1 MSALSK
7 APEAPTTE
15 IAEYTQTE
23 AALAELRHRFE
34 GVIFDVSTT
43 KGDKEARGFRKEL
56 VSLRTGLEAKRKELK
71 APALARAKAI
81 DDEAKRITGEI
92 LALEAPLDD
101 QIKAEEARKEAEKE
115 ARAAAEA
122 RRVAAHQERIAEIR
136 GAIGAAAHA
145 SSVLVAEHIGDVE
158 RIAIGP
164 DFEEFQGQ
172 AQLAKDETLD
182 KLRAMHAAA
191 LQREAEEA
199 ERRAAQEAEAARLAA
214 EREELARLRAEQQE
228 REAQAAAARAEEDRK
243 AREARE
249 AEERAHAEK
258 LAAERAAHE
267 AEMKAKREAQEKAEA
282 EARAARAAEEKRLAE
297 ERAELQRQRDEQAAR
312 ERAAKEAA
320 AAVEQRIRDAAPQM
334 LAVLQDWQHA
344 DELPDGSA
352 REDALKEVRAQRDI
366 AIAAAA

>member
-1 MSALSK
+1 MSALSQ
-7 APEAPTTE
+7 APAAPTTE

-23 AALAELRHRFE
+23 AALAELRHRFD

-115 ARAAAEA
+115 ARAAAE
-122 RRVAAHQERIAEIR
+122 RQRIARHHAVIQYLR
-136 GAIGAAAHA
+136 GIPADVASA
-145 SSVLVAEHIGDVE
+145 SSEKIHAELNQLAELEITSSL
-158 RIAIGP
+158 
-164 DFEEFQGQ
+164 EEFQGQ

-182 KLRAMHAAA
+182 KLRALHGAA
-191 LQREAEEA
+191 LQREAEEV

-228 REAQAAAARAEEDRK
+228 REAQAAAARAEEERK

-267 AEMKAKREAQEKAEA
+267 AEMKAQREAQEKAEA
-282 EARAARAAEEKRLAE
+282 EARAARAAEEKRLAD
-297 ERAELQRQRDEQAAR
+297 ERAELQRQREEQAAR
-312 ERAAKEAA
+312 EHAAKLAA

-334 LAVLQDWQHA
+334 LAALESVAASGGW
-344 DELPDGSA
+344 DEL
-352 REDALKEVRAQRDI
+352 EVRVRDAVSQ
-366 AIAAAA
+366 AIKAAGQ